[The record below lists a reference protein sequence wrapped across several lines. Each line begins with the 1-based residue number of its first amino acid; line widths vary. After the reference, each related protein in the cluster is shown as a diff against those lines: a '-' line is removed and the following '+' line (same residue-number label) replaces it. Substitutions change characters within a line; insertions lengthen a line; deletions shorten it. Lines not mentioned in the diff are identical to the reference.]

1 VKLLAARGAGRHI
14 GRSAHHLHDANGTH
28 GLVPRNM
35 VEVVQESARDEAKN
49 KPESRFKNFLESGR
63 HESNHVK
70 YGMLK
75 P

>member
-1 VKLLAARGAGRHI
+1 
-14 GRSAHHLHDANGTH
+14 
-28 GLVPRNM
+28 M

-63 HESNHVK
+63 HEYNHFT
-70 YGMLK
+70 GRMLT